1 MSLPVKTLPVARF
14 VTRSAVHLSVGS
26 LLLGLGGCGYY
37 ASRTAHKAQVIMIG
51 MTEEDVQACAG
62 VPAKTQIINSHVKI
76 FEYQRGRNIG
86 APTSSTLIPVQ
97 SVVNIVRDVGGG
109 DGNSC
114 IADFRIV
121 DGTVRDVYYSG
132 DDDMLVGTDGV
143 CSSIVRGCVRRN
155 VPSGSPPDFWK
166 TSAFMQPQPEKS
178 SGASAPISP
187 ATDGISGNAAAP
199 AATTPGGLASRP
211 APLAPPLAE
220 PTLAAPAALPGA
232 ETPVTSPVTTPAET
246 VPVTPT
252 PTPTPTAPPT
262 PTSTSPATSPAVMPA
277 ASGAGPASVPTNAS
291 GATPAN
297 PASTPVAPPTVTHTT
312 ATPAGESAP
321 QETGVPQN

>member
-178 SGASAPISP
+178 SGASAPVSS

-199 AATTPGGLASRP
+199 AATTPGGLVSRP

-220 PTLAAPAALPGA
+220 PPLAAPAALRGA
-232 ETPVTSPVTTPAET
+232 TTPVTSSPVTTPAET

-252 PTPTPTAPPT
+252 LTPTATPTPT
-262 PTSTSPATSPAVMPA
+262 PTSTSPTTSPAVTPA
-277 ASGAGPASVPTNAS
+277 ASGAGPASAPTNAS
-291 GATPAN
+291 GTNPAN
-297 PASTPVAPPTVTHTT
+297 PASTPVATPTVTHTT
-312 ATPAGESAP
+312 ATAAGESAP
-321 QETGVPQN
+321 QN

>member
-1 MSLPVKTLPVARF
+1 MKTLPVARF

-166 TSAFMQPQPEKS
+166 TSAFLQPQPEKS
-178 SGASAPISP
+178 SGASAPVSP

-199 AATTPGGLASRP
+199 AATRPGGLASRP

-220 PTLAAPAALPGA
+220 PTLAAPAALPGTT
-232 ETPVTSPVTTPAET
+232 TPVTSPVTTPAET
-246 VPVTPT
+246 APVTPT
-252 PTPTPTAPPT
+252 PTVTTTTTA
-262 PTSTSPATSPAVMPA
+262 SPGMSPAVTPA
-277 ASGAGPASVPTNAS
+277 ASGTGPASAPTSAS
-291 GATPAN
+291 GTTPAN
-297 PASTPVAPPTVTHTT
+297 PASAPVATPSVTHTT
-312 ATPAGESAP
+312 VTPAGVSAP
-321 QETGVPQN
+321 QETAVPQN

>member
-178 SGASAPISP
+178 SGASAPVSP
-187 ATDGISGNAAAP
+187 ATDGISGNAASP
-199 AATTPGGLASRP
+199 AAITPGGLASRP
-211 APLAPPLAE
+211 APLAPPLTE
-220 PTLAAPAALPGA
+220 PPLAAPAALPGA
-232 ETPVTSPVTTPAET
+232 ATPVTSPVTTPAET

-252 PTPTPTAPPT
+252 PTPTAT
-262 PTSTSPATSPAVMPA
+262 PTSTSTTSPATSPAVTPA
-277 ASGAGPASVPTNAS
+277 ASGTGSASAPTSPAGT
-291 GATPAN
+291 TPAN
-297 PASTPVAPPTVTHTT
+297 PASTSVATPTVTHTT